1 MMDSVLAAVIAEEK
15 RNQRC
20 LHPAMAC
27 PPPGAV
33 GLDKRADCPV
43 CGRRVKVTARGLYA
57 RHNKTPPDGQ
67 ERSAEISVRTEETKH
82 TYTVDVVLLCHT
94 DNELTA
100 TAALRFG
107 QNLGPVE
114 RQIISKALRVL
125 SDELKK
131 RGA

>member
-33 GLDKRADCPV
+33 GLDKKADCPV

-57 RHNKTPPDGQ
+57 RHNKTAPDGR
-67 ERSAEISVRTEETKH
+67 ERLTQLPVETEETKS
-82 TYTVDVVLLCHT
+82 TYAVDVVLLCHT
-94 DNELTA
+94 DDELTA

-107 QNLGPVE
+107 QNLGSVE
-114 RQIISKALRVL
+114 RRIISKALRVL
-125 SDELKK
+125 SDELK
-131 RGA
+131 RDA